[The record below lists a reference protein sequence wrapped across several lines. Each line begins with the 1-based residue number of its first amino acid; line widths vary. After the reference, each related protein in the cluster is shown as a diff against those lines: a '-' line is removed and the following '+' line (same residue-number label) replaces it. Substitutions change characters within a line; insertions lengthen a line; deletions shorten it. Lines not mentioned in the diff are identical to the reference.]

1 MIVHDRNATV
11 QKAYLLDL
19 AITEYREARDLQ
31 LAAVAARITGRLPA
45 DLVIMLEH
53 PPVYTLGRRGGLDN
67 LAVDESFLETKGI
80 RVEPIERGGDITYH
94 GPGQLVVYPIV
105 NLNANRIKVVD
116 YVCSLEEAMVRT
128 VARWGIT
135 ASGDAVNRGAWIG
148 RRKLGSIGIT
158 VRRGVAFHG
167 LALNVNTD
175 LTPFEWIN
183 PCGIKDCEMTSM
195 ARECGRT
202 ISMVSARKCMQQQLA
217 DILRMDFKPIDLE
230 TLKHHL

>member
-1 MIVHDRNATV
+1 MAQYRNTTV

-19 AITEYREARDLQ
+19 AVTEYREAHDLQ
-31 LAAVAARITGRLPA
+31 LATVAARISGRLTA

-67 LAVDESFLETKGI
+67 LTVEASFLESKGI

-94 GPGQLVVYPIV
+94 GPGQLVVYPII
-105 NLNANRIKVVD
+105 NLNASRIKVVD
-116 YVCSLEEAMVRT
+116 YVCCLEEAMVRT
-128 VARWGIT
+128 VARWGIK

-148 RRKLGSIGIT
+148 GRKLGSIGIT
-158 VRRGVAFHG
+158 VRRGVTFHG

-183 PCGIKDCEMTSM
+183 PCGIRDCKMTSV
-195 ARECGRT
+195 AKECGRT
-202 ISMVSARKCMQQQLA
+202 ISMASARKCMRQHLA
-217 DILRMDFKPIDLE
+217 DILRMDFTPIDIE
-230 TLKHHL
+230 ALKHHF